1 MLDESACLL
10 RVPWP
15 SIIAEAMWQWS
26 VTMKGACPDSHPPWE
41 IAASLLATFGCSQH
55 GDLAGGTITVPV
67 SRALSV
73 EIRGLEGLALLTQSR
88 VLPMVGSKH
97 CRGSRGPEV
106 LRPSPAV
113 QSLVIM
119 GTVLGLFLAGT
130 PAISVTENN
139 PQLYYE
145 VTHTT

>member
-1 MLDESACLL
+1 
-10 RVPWP
+10 
-15 SIIAEAMWQWS
+15 MWLWS
-26 VTMKGACPDSHPPWE
+26 VTMKGACPDSHPAWE
-41 IAASLLATFGCSQH
+41 IAASLLATLGCSQH

-73 EIRGLEGLALLTQSR
+73 EVRGLESLALLTQSR

-97 CRGSRGPEV
+97 CRGSRGPVV

-130 PAISVTENN
+130 PAISVTETK

-145 VTHTT
+145 VTHTTYSGTGLSK